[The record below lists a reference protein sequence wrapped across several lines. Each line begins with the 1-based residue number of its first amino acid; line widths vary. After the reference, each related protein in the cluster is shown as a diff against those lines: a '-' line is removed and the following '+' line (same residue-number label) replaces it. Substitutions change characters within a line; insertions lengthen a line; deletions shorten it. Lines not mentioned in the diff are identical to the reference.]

1 MKIAL
6 VIAVSEY
13 AAYTMLDQE
22 ADPPLGVLSL
32 ATIIRDRHEVRIF
45 DGQLSL
51 LSPEAYAADV
61 LAWEPDVVGFSVNF
75 STVARNTWRMAAAI
89 RAARPDAPIVLGGNF
104 ATFHA
109 EEIMT
114 KAPVDYVLLHEAE
127 ISFPALLDHL
137 ADRSLPMPDGLV
149 FRDRRARDSGDEAP
163 VRLPFGRYIQDLDA
177 LPFCDF
183 DLFDDPSRYAKS
195 MVTSRGCPYTCVYCS
210 TREMWKKW
218 RSRSAENM
226 VAEMM
231 ALQARYG
238 CSQVL
243 LADDIFIVNKK
254 RVHEVCD
261 LLIARGS
268 PVRWGFSTRL
278 ETLKDEMIP
287 KLARA
292 GVTGIFLGI
301 ESASERV
308 LAHME
313 RRYCRDQI
321 IDKIDRLADHGIT
334 ASASFIIGLP
344 WETEDDVRLTFDAMR
359 RIRTHRVLLNIFTP
373 LSGTLSLSQ
382 PEAYGLEFIEDYDPE
397 RAVVGHGYVNFNT
410 PHLSAQRIKHLW
422 LEGQA
427 IVIAKGREKS
437 RLEAE
442 MNRNR
447 FGLLAGPENAAPS
460 ALSSETQPDRA

>member
-1 MKIAL
+1 MKVAL

-22 ADPPLGVLSL
+22 SDPPLGVLYL

-51 LSPEAYAADV
+51 SSPEDYAAEV

-75 STVARNTWRMAAAI
+75 STVARNTWRMAEAV
-89 RAARPDAPIVLGGNF
+89 RAARPQMPIVLGGNF

-109 EEIMT
+109 EEVMG

-127 ISFPALLDHL
+127 VSFPALLDRL
-137 ADRSLPMPDGLV
+137 ADPTSPMPDGIV
-149 FRDRRARDSGDEAP
+149 FRDGDGSP
-163 VRLPFGRYIQDLDA
+163 VRLPFGRYIQDLDE
-177 LPFCDF
+177 LPFPDF

-226 VAEMM
+226 VDEMM

-261 LLIARGS
+261 LLIERGS
-268 PVRWGFSTRL
+268 LVRWGFSTRL
-278 ETLKDEMIP
+278 ETLKDEMMP

-313 RRYCRDQI
+313 RRYTRQEI
-321 IDKIDRLADHGIT
+321 IDKIDRLADFGIT

-344 WETEDDVRLTFDAMR
+344 WETEEDVRVTFETMR

-373 LSGTLSLSQ
+373 LSGTLSLSR
-382 PEAYGLEFIEDYDPE
+382 PEDYGLEFIETYDPE

-410 PHLSAQRIKHLW
+410 PHLTAQRIKHLW

-442 MNRNR
+442 LSRNR
-447 FGLLAGPENAAPS
+447 YGLLADPAAES
-460 ALSSETQPDRA
+460 AQAEETQSHAFG